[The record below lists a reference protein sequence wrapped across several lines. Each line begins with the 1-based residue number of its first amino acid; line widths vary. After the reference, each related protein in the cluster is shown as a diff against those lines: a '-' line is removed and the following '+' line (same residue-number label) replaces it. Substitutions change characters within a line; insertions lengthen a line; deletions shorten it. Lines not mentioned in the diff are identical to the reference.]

1 MAREGALILQRQME
15 RKMNN
20 TSNQNSECQ
29 FPAKFDAAHE
39 VRELSRV
46 LPSRSSGTWAEGFAD
61 GVLFVLRRWKEGD
74 GRKQL
79 AND

>member
-29 FPAKFDAAHE
+29 FPAKLDAAHE
-39 VRELSRV
+39 VRDL

-61 GVLFVLRRWKEGD
+61 GVLFMLKRWKETTG
-74 GRKQL
+74 
-79 AND
+79 ND